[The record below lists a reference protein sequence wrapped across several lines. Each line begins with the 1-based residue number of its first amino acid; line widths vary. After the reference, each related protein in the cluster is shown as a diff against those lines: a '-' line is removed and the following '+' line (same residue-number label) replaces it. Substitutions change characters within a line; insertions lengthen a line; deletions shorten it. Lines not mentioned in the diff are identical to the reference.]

1 MSDNPF
7 ERWDLD
13 PLAGPQAIT
22 EALRE
27 RVEDATDEHERAA
40 IREDWEALTLH
51 PRRRVE
57 LALLA
62 HPETRP
68 PVGRPSRPPR
78 RRRAHPPLAL
88 ADLAALPSIGAA
100 LHAEG
105 PLLPDVPLEDDP
117 LLQD

>member
-40 IREDWEALTLH
+40 IREDWEALTLMSYQSDVCDAGSVRLRVLST
-51 PRRRVE
+51 RRLPVVTGEGMRDE
-57 LALLA
+57 FLGLLLVFA
-62 HPETRP
+62 
-68 PVGRPSRPPR
+68 V
-78 RRRAHPPLAL
+78 
-88 ADLAALPSIGAA
+88 
-100 LHAEG
+100 
-105 PLLPDVPLEDDP
+105 V
-117 LLQD
+117 

>member
-68 PVGRPSRPPR
+68 RGPERNTMNVLKPSTFVTRKRLRLAERLQGKGRTM
-78 RRRAHPPLAL
+78 
-88 ADLAALPSIGAA
+88 AAL
-100 LHAEG
+100 
-105 PLLPDVPLEDDP
+105 
-117 LLQD
+117 